1 MKKIYSIVLLI
12 AVALGFTACGGGG
25 GSSSS
30 FKNAIVDINVTCVAS
45 PSSNDFDTYITLYSG
60 DKIVNDEPG
69 TQVTTYHNINGEKKV
84 CLVAN
89 SGKAH
94 IVRK

>member
-25 GSSSS
+25 GSS
-30 FKNAIVDINVTCVAS
+30 FKNAIIDINVACVAS

-60 DKIVNDEPG
+60 DEIVNDEAG
-69 TQVTTYHNINGEKKV
+69 TLVTTYHNINGEKKV
-84 CLVAN
+84 CLN